1 MTEDTNIKCANFTK
15 WLKDL
20 TPTYS
25 TSLVPSTVE
34 NTLQI
39 IYETLKTLDLYLK
52 EHSYIIY
59 HFYHHALE
67 NMMKIPLIFEI
78 EPLSQVLNKS

>member
-15 WLKDL
+15 WLNDL

-39 IYETLKTLDLYLK
+39 IYETLKTLDLYLQ

-59 HFYHHALE
+59 HFLPSCTRE
-67 NMMKIPLIFEI
+67 CDGNPLIFEI
-78 EPLSQVLNKS
+78 DPLSQV